1 MDAQGPTVC
10 RGDRPHSGELTPAP
24 TLAVDERSLDADGPG
39 VPAGR
44 DRGLVLL
51 AARLALRGAA
61 LAAVR
66 RRARAR
72 GRVRDQRCAAGWPSD
87 APRARPGAATR
98 RPRALRLGGRT
109 AGRRGSGVLE
119 FAAGSATPQL
129 VPRPPRGVSRGAC
142 VRGAR
147 RVGDQRAARLERARS
162 HHAGAGRTRPLTGGI
177 AHCRSPG
184 VCSLRHRRPPC
195 RGGAGG
201 RRPRR
206 GGRQER
212 VADAGD
218 LLPALPRDRQ
228 ARHAHVQPDRARARR
243 AGARVVAPARRRERG
258 SGELLRLPVRGCGG
272 SAVRPLGDARPGVD
286 A

>member
-1 MDAQGPTVC
+1 MPCSRASVLVRAVEQPGRRRAVLHEHREAARIAAFVDAQGPTVC

-51 AARLALRGAA
+51 AARLAVRGAA

-72 GRVRDQRCAAGWPSD
+72 GRVRDHRCAAGWPSD
-87 APRARPGAATR
+87 AARARPRAATR
-98 RPRALRLGGRT
+98 RPRAVRLGGGA
-109 AGRRGSGVLE
+109 AGRRGPE
-119 FAAGSATPQL
+119 FWTSPP
-129 VPRPPRGVSRGAC
+129 VPRRRSSFLGRLAVVRRGAC
-142 VRGAR
+142 VRRAR
-147 RVGDQRAARLERARS
+147 RVGDQRAARLERRS
-162 HHAGAGRTRPLTGGI
+162 ITPTQVQVERVLSREASRD
-177 AHCRSPG
+177 
-184 VCSLRHRRPPC
+184 RRPPGVRSLRQRRPSC

-218 LLPALPRDRQ
+218 LLPAST
-228 ARHAHVQPDRARARR
+228 A
-243 AGARVVAPARRRERG
+243 
-258 SGELLRLPVRGCGG
+258 
-272 SAVRPLGDARPGVD
+272 
-286 A
+286 